1 MRVIFLEHV
10 INVGKKGEVKEVK
23 SWYAANFLFPKKL
36 AKEFTDA
43 DERALVWKAQKKE
56 ENRINLLANKADI
69 AKQLTKTKLS
79 FHMPHAASGKIHGSL
94 KEKDM
99 VEEIKRQFKVQLTKK
114 NIRFENWHIKQ
125 IGDHT
130 VYVDFGDKVTAKVNI
145 NIF

>member
-10 INVGKKGEVKEVK
+10 INVGKKWEVKEVK

-43 DERALVWKAQKKE
+43 DEKRLAGKAQKKE
-56 ENRINLLANKADI
+56 ENRINLLANKEDI
-69 AKQLTKTKLS
+69 AKELSKMNLS

-99 VEEIKRQFKVQLTKK
+99 VEEIKRQFKIQLTKK
-114 NIRFENWHIKQ
+114 NIRFENGHIKQ
-125 IGDHT
+125 IGKHT
-130 VYVDFGDKVTAKVNI
+130 VYVDFGDKVTAKVDI
-145 NIF
+145 TIF